1 MNNDRD
7 GDYRIDDSLT
17 LFLPKK
23 MKIIAEISL
32 KRIEISLNIYPSGS
46 ESIT

>member
-1 MNNDRD
+1 MNNDKD
-7 GDYRIDDSLT
+7 GDYSIDDSLT
-17 LFLPKK
+17 LFLPKR

-32 KRIEISLNIYPSGS
+32 NRIEISLNIYPSGS